1 MGACATKI
9 IEETDTEMILDTRGG
24 VWIKFDKVTLSPKE
38 KQTAT

>member
-1 MGACATKI
+1 MGTCPTKI
-9 IEETDTEMILDTRGG
+9 IVETDNEMILDTQGG